1 MQQHWDRTYAEKS
14 LEELGW
20 YEPDPEPS
28 LALIDRC
35 ELSEDARIIDVGA
48 GATLLVDQL
57 LDRGYQSLGVLDIS
71 AQALKVLREQLDP
84 QRAARVRWINADIT
98 DRLLAGALACL
109 EQHGGARDDVEV
121 VHVPGAWELPPTAAR
136 IIGLNRHDAIIA
148 LGCVIRGDTPHFDYV
163 CTEASAGLG
172 AVARSA
178 SASR

>member
-1 MQQHWDRTYAEKS
+1 VSSDGSFVDNSRDS
-14 LEELGW
+14 LQAAGL
-20 YEPDPEPS
+20 
-28 LALIDRC
+28 
-35 ELSEDARIIDVGA
+35 RIAIV
-48 GATLLVDQL
+48 VS
-57 LDRGYQSLGVLDIS
+57 RF
-71 AQALKVLREQLDP
+71 
-84 QRAARVRWINADIT
+84 NADIT

-178 SASR
+178 SIPVLFGVLTTDDHPQALARAGDGKDNKGYEAAFAALKMVDVYKALE

>member
-1 MQQHWDRTYAEKS
+1 MSSDGSFVDNSRDS
-14 LEELGW
+14 LQAAGL
-20 YEPDPEPS
+20 
-28 LALIDRC
+28 
-35 ELSEDARIIDVGA
+35 RIAIV
-48 GATLLVDQL
+48 VS
-57 LDRGYQSLGVLDIS
+57 RF
-71 AQALKVLREQLDP
+71 
-84 QRAARVRWINADIT
+84 NADIT

-136 IIGLNRHDAIIA
+136 IIGRNRHDAIIA

-178 SASR
+178 SIPVLFGVLTTDDHPQALARAGDGKDNKGYEAAFAALKMVDVYKALE

>member
-1 MQQHWDRTYAEKS
+1 MSSDGSFVDNSRDS
-14 LEELGW
+14 LQAAGL
-20 YEPDPEPS
+20 
-28 LALIDRC
+28 
-35 ELSEDARIIDVGA
+35 RIAIV
-48 GATLLVDQL
+48 VS
-57 LDRGYQSLGVLDIS
+57 RF
-71 AQALKVLREQLDP
+71 
-84 QRAARVRWINADIT
+84 NADIT

-178 SASR
+178 SIPVLFGVLTTDDHHQALARAGDGKDNKGYEAAFAALKMVDVYKALE

>member
-1 MQQHWDRTYAEKS
+1 MSSDGSFVDNSRDS
-14 LEELGW
+14 LQAAGL
-20 YEPDPEPS
+20 
-28 LALIDRC
+28 
-35 ELSEDARIIDVGA
+35 RIAIV
-48 GATLLVDQL
+48 VS
-57 LDRGYQSLGVLDIS
+57 RF
-71 AQALKVLREQLDP
+71 
-84 QRAARVRWINADIT
+84 NADIT

-109 EQHGGARDDVEV
+109 EQHGGERDDVEV

-178 SASR
+178 SIPVLFGVLTTDDHPQALARAGDGKDNKGYEAAFAALKMVDVYKALE

>member
-1 MQQHWDRTYAEKS
+1 MSSDGSFVDNSRDS
-14 LEELGW
+14 LQAAGL
-20 YEPDPEPS
+20 
-28 LALIDRC
+28 
-35 ELSEDARIIDVGA
+35 RIVIV
-48 GATLLVDQL
+48 VS
-57 LDRGYQSLGVLDIS
+57 RF
-71 AQALKVLREQLDP
+71 
-84 QRAARVRWINADIT
+84 NADIT

-178 SASR
+178 SIPVLFGVLTTDDHPQALARAGDGKDNKGYEAAFAALKMVDVYKALE

>member
-1 MQQHWDRTYAEKS
+1 MSSDGSFVDNSRDS
-14 LEELGW
+14 LQAAGL
-20 YEPDPEPS
+20 
-28 LALIDRC
+28 
-35 ELSEDARIIDVGA
+35 RIAIV
-48 GATLLVDQL
+48 VS
-57 LDRGYQSLGVLDIS
+57 RF
-71 AQALKVLREQLDP
+71 
-84 QRAARVRWINADIT
+84 NADIT

-178 SASR
+178 SIPVLFGVLTTDDQPQALARAGDGKDNKGYEAAFAALKMVDVYKALE

>member
-1 MQQHWDRTYAEKS
+1 MSSDGSFVDNSRDS
-14 LEELGW
+14 LQAAGL
-20 YEPDPEPS
+20 
-28 LALIDRC
+28 
-35 ELSEDARIIDVGA
+35 RIASV
-48 GATLLVDQL
+48 VS
-57 LDRGYQSLGVLDIS
+57 RF
-71 AQALKVLREQLDP
+71 
-84 QRAARVRWINADIT
+84 NADIT

-178 SASR
+178 SIPVLFGVLTTDDHPQALARAGDGKDNKGYEAAFAALKMVDVYKALE

>member
-1 MQQHWDRTYAEKS
+1 MSSDGSFVDNSRDS
-14 LEELGW
+14 LQAAGL
-20 YEPDPEPS
+20 
-28 LALIDRC
+28 
-35 ELSEDARIIDVGA
+35 RIAIV
-48 GATLLVDQL
+48 VS
-57 LDRGYQSLGVLDIS
+57 RF
-71 AQALKVLREQLDP
+71 
-84 QRAARVRWINADIT
+84 NADIT

-172 AVARSA
+172 AVACSA
-178 SASR
+178 SIPVLFGVLTTDDHPQALARAGDGKDNKGYEAAFAALKMVDVYKALE

>member
-1 MQQHWDRTYAEKS
+1 MSSDGSFVDNSRDS
-14 LEELGW
+14 LQAAGL
-20 YEPDPEPS
+20 
-28 LALIDRC
+28 
-35 ELSEDARIIDVGA
+35 RIAIV
-48 GATLLVDQL
+48 VS
-57 LDRGYQSLGVLDIS
+57 RF
-71 AQALKVLREQLDP
+71 
-84 QRAARVRWINADIT
+84 NADIT

-178 SASR
+178 SIPVLFGVLTTNDHPQALARAGDGKDNKGYEAAFAALKMVDVYKALE

>member
-1 MQQHWDRTYAEKS
+1 MSSDGSFVDNSRDS
-14 LEELGW
+14 LQAAGL
-20 YEPDPEPS
+20 
-28 LALIDRC
+28 
-35 ELSEDARIIDVGA
+35 RIAIV
-48 GATLLVDQL
+48 VS
-57 LDRGYQSLGVLDIS
+57 RF
-71 AQALKVLREQLDP
+71 
-84 QRAARVRWINADIT
+84 NADIT

-148 LGCVIRGDTPHFDYV
+148 LVCVIRGDTPHFDYV

-178 SASR
+178 SIPVLFGVLTTDDHPQALARAGDGKDNKGYEAAFAALKMVDVYKALE